1 MKETEENFKK
11 TELDIINKIIN
22 YSILETIQKL
32 SQKEQLENKNV
43 FVETKKQIF

>member
-1 MKETEENFKK
+1 MKEAEENFKK

-43 FVETKKQIF
+43 FVETKK

>member
-1 MKETEENFKK
+1 MKEAEENFKK

-32 SQKEQLENKNV
+32 SQKEQLENKNL
-43 FVETKKQIF
+43 FVETKK